1 MFTRYEYF
9 STSISAIYHY
19 IQKIERSEME
29 KYGLK
34 GSFAQY
40 LLVMTRYPDGITA
53 AELCDVC
60 EKDKGAVSRALSAL
74 EEKGLIHRPS
84 EEESRYRAL
93 IQLTEEGKTAAEFV
107 SQRST
112 LAVELAGTGLSDTD
126 RQTFYS
132 ALNLI
137 ATNLHNI
144 SKHGIPS
151 ELESTHTD
159 AIHD

>member
-1 MFTRYEYF
+1 MSTRYEYF
-9 STSISAIYHY
+9 STSISAIYHH

-53 AELCDVC
+53 AELCEVC
-60 EKDKGAVSRALSAL
+60 DKDKGAVSRALSAL
-74 EEKGLIHRPS
+74 EQKGLILRPT

-93 IQLTEEGKTAAEFV
+93 IQLTDQGKKAAEFV

-112 LAVELAGTGLSDTD
+112 LAVELAGNGLNDAD
-126 RQTFYS
+126 RQTFYA
-132 ALNLI
+132 ALELI
-137 ATNLHNI
+137 ATNLHKI
-144 SKHGIPS
+144 SKDGIPAS
-151 ELESTHTD
+151 E
-159 AIHD
+159 